1 VNTPIDDTKV
11 LQLTTEAAIRLAL
24 LTAVVAACLRI
35 IWPFVLPVVWGV
47 IIAIAV
53 WPIFRRL
60 AAVCGGRQKLAA
72 GIFVMVAL
80 AALIIPSWLV
90 AESVTDVVL
99 TAGEKL
105 ASGSVTVP
113 APPDD
118 IADWPIIGERLAAGW
133 NKAVADPPAV
143 ALAFKPQI
151 VAVGSGLLSTAA
163 GMGLG
168 VLQFAFS
175 IILAGVFLATA
186 TGGANAARAF
196 AVRIAGEERGKELAK
211 TATDTVSSVV
221 KGVLGVALV
230 QSVAATLGMLLVG
243 VPAATT
249 WGLLVLLLAIVQLPP
264 LLILGPMCFYVF
276 STTGTF
282 GAVTFTIWALIVSVS
297 DSFLKPL
304 FLGRGVA
311 VPMLVILIGA
321 IGGMLA
327 FGVLGLFVGAVVLAV
342 GYQLTTAWF
351 NDPAF
356 APSQPSNDSGN

>member
-1 VNTPIDDTKV
+1 MSTSNQTQV
-11 LQLTTEAAIRLAL
+11 LRLTTEAAIRLAL
-24 LTAVVAACLRI
+24 LTALVAACLHLL
-35 IWPFVLPVVWGV
+35 WPFVLPVVWGV

-72 GIFVMVAL
+72 GLFTLLAL
-80 AALIIPSWLV
+80 AALIVPSWLV
-90 AESVTDVVL
+90 AESVTVVVI

-113 APPDD
+113 APPEN
-118 IADWPIIGERLAAGW
+118 IADWPIIGGKLDSVW
-133 NKAVADPPAV
+133 TKTVADPPA
-143 ALAFKPQI
+143 
-151 VAVGSGLLSTAA
+151 AVGAFHSQIIAVGGWLLSAVA
-163 GMGLG
+163 SMGFG
-168 VLQFAFS
+168 ILQFAFS
-175 IILAGVFLATA
+175 IILAGVFLGTA
-186 TGGANAARAF
+186 TGGSRVANAF
-196 AVRIAGEERGKELAK
+196 CVRLAGPERGRALAK

-221 KGVLGVALV
+221 KGVLGVAFV
-230 QSVAATLGMLLVG
+230 QSAAATLGMLLAG

-249 WGLLVLLLAIVQLPP
+249 WGLLVLVLAIVQLPP

-282 GAVTFTIWALIVSVS
+282 GAVLFTVWVAIVGVS

-304 FLGRGVA
+304 FMGRGVE
-311 VPMLVILIGA
+311 VPVLIILLGA

-327 FGVLGLFVGAVVLAV
+327 WGVLGLFVGAVVLAV
-342 GYQLTTAWF
+342 GYELSTAWL

-356 APSQPSNDSGN
+356 ASDREPA